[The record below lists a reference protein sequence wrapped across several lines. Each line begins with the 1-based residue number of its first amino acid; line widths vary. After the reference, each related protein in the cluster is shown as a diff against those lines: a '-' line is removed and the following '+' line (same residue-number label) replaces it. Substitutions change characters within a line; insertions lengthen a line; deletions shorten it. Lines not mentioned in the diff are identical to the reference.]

1 VTAPSATTPD
11 TSSDSTS
18 TQEEHVETTKKLRV
32 AVTGINGKVG
42 GYAVDALLAAGHE
55 VVGIDRTPAE
65 RDDIIS
71 IVADLGDY
79 GQTFDALGSVGW
91 DVLGDTQDQA
101 FDVVVHLAAVPH
113 PRLVSNTQTF
123 GNNVM
128 AFYNVMEACRRL
140 KIKDIVIASSETVL
154 GVPFGDDLPYLP
166 LDDDAPRRGR
176 NAYGLSK
183 VVGEHIAVEFAAGD
197 PDLRITALRISYVQ
211 TVEEYAEYPSF
222 ADDLDARAWDIWSY
236 VDARDVG
243 QAVELAVRHEPRGF
257 RAYLIVADDTV
268 MPIPTADIIAA
279 RYPGTEVRGHI
290 AEHGS
295 LLSNARARDELGFT
309 PRHSWRDHV

>member
-1 VTAPSATTPD
+1 M
-11 TSSDSTS
+11 S
-18 TQEEHVETTKKLRV
+18 TQNSPQDAKRLRV

-42 GYAVDALLAAGHE
+42 QHAVDALLAAGHA
-55 VVGIDRTPAE
+55 VFGIDREPAT
-65 RDDIIS
+65 RQDIVS

-91 DVLGDTQDQA
+91 DILGDTVDEA
-101 FDVVVHLAAVPH
+101 FDVVVHLAAIPH
-113 PRLVSNTQTF
+113 PRMFSNSVTF
-123 GNNVM
+123 ENNVM

-154 GVPFGDDLPYLP
+154 GVPFGPDVAYLP

-183 VVGEHIAVEFAAGD
+183 VVGEHVAEEFAAGD
-197 PDLRITALRISYVQ
+197 PDLRITALRVSYVQ
-211 TVEEYAEYPSF
+211 NVEEYAQYPDF
-222 ADDLDARAWDIWSY
+222 ADDLQTRAWDLWAYI
-236 VDARDVG
+236 DGRDVG

-279 RYPGTEVRGHI
+279 RYPDTEVRGQVS
-290 AEHGS
+290 EYGS
-295 LLSNARARDELGFT
+295 LLSNQRARDELGFS
-309 PRHSWRDHV
+309 PRHSWRDHVQAGAAGTAQDEKEDS